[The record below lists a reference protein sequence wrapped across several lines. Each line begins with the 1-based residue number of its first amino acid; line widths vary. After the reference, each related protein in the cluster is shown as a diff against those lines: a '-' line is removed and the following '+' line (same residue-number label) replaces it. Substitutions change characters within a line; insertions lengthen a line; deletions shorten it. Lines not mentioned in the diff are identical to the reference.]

1 MQEYYRDTW
10 AEIDL
15 DAITHNVKQIKDL
28 HPTKEIFA
36 VVKANGYG
44 HGDAEVSKVAIEAGV
59 SCLAVSGLDEALRLR
74 QSGIEVPILVLG
86 MTRLKDVAL
95 AAENNISL
103 TAHDEVWI
111 NHLVSLPLE
120 KKIKVHLKI
129 DSGMHRLGLMDANQ
143 IQTNF
148 NLLKTAPMVE
158 VEGIFTHMATADCD
172 KEYLDYQIQNFKNL
186 ISNLDLSGVKYVHL
200 ENTATLLQ
208 KEFDFDHAIRL
219 GIGLYGVNPD
229 ANFIPIDFDLK
240 PALKLLSNLVQV
252 KQIKKGD
259 KVGYGSTYEA
269 KNDEWIG
276 VVPIGYA
283 DGWIR
288 LHQGRCVI
296 VEGHECEIVG
306 RVCMDQM
313 MIRLPK
319 QFPMGTT
326 VTLIGDGMPVERVA
340 KEIGTI
346 SYEILCLISDRVPR
360 VYTQNGKTIAVK
372 KMRAIIPTSINSI
385 HCY

>member
-74 QSGIEVPILVLG
+74 NSGIEVPILVLG
-86 MTRLKDVAL
+86 MTRLKDVPL

-103 TAHDEVWI
+103 TAHDEMWI
-111 NHLVSLPLE
+111 EHLVSLPLTTPV
-120 KKIKVHLKI
+120 KVHLKI
-129 DSGMHRLGLMDANQ
+129 DSGMHRLGLMTEEQ
-143 IQTNF
+143 VQKNF
-148 NLLKTAPMVE
+148 NMLKTAPMVE
-158 VEGIFTHMATADCD
+158 VEGVFTHMATADSD
-172 KEYLDYQIQNFKNL
+172 KEYLGHQIETFKRL
-186 ISNLDLSGVKYVHL
+186 IANLDLSGVKYVHL

-208 KEFDFDHAIRL
+208 KEFDFDHGIRL
-219 GIGLYGVNPD
+219 GLGLYGINPD
-229 ANFIPIDFDLK
+229 KEFIPIEFELK

-252 KQIKKGD
+252 KKIKKGD
-259 KVGYGSTYEA
+259 KVGYGATYEA
-269 KNDEWIG
+269 QEDEWIG

-283 DGWIR
+283 DGWTR
-288 LHQGRCVI
+288 SHQGRHVI
-296 VEGHECEIVG
+296 VNGYECEIIG

-319 QFPMGTT
+319 QFPMGTE

-340 KEIGTI
+340 KEVGTI

-360 VYTQNGKTIAVK
+360 VYKQGGKTIAVK
-372 KMRAIIPTSINSI
+372 KMRFE
-385 HCY
+385 

>member
-1 MQEYYRDTW
+1 MGRGEEDMQEYYRDTW

-15 DAITHNVKQIKDL
+15 DAIAYNVKQIKKL

-86 MTRLKDVAL
+86 MTRLKDVSL

-172 KEYLDYQIQNFKNL
+172 KEYLDYQIQNFKHL

-229 ANFIPIDFDLK
+229 ADFISIDFDLK
-240 PALKLLSNLVQV
+240 PALKLLSNLVQI

-288 LHQGRCVI
+288 SHQGRCVI
-296 VEGHECEIVG
+296 VEGYECEIVG

-326 VTLIGDGMPVERVA
+326 VTLIGEDMPVERVA

-360 VYTQNGKTIAVK
+360 VYKQNGEITSIK
-372 KMRAIIPTSINSI
+372 KMRFS
-385 HCY
+385 

>member
-74 QSGIEVPILVLG
+74 NSGIEVPILVLG
-86 MTRLKDVAL
+86 MTRLKDVPL

-103 TAHDEVWI
+103 TAHDEMWI
-111 NHLVSLPLE
+111 EHLVSLPLTTPV
-120 KKIKVHLKI
+120 KVHLKI
-129 DSGMHRLGLMDANQ
+129 DSGMHRLGLMTEEQ
-143 IQTNF
+143 VQKNF
-148 NLLKTAPMVE
+148 NRLKTALMVE
-158 VEGIFTHMATADCD
+158 VEGVFTHMATADSD
-172 KEYLDYQIQNFKNL
+172 KEYLGHQIETFKRL
-186 ISNLDLSGVKYVHL
+186 IANLDLSDVKYVHL

-208 KEFDFDHAIRL
+208 KEFDFDHGIRL
-219 GIGLYGVNPD
+219 GLGLYGINPD
-229 ANFIPIDFDLK
+229 KEFIPIEFELK

-252 KQIKKGD
+252 KKIKKGD
-259 KVGYGSTYEA
+259 KVGYGATYEA
-269 KNDEWIG
+269 QEDEWIG

-283 DGWIR
+283 DGWTR
-288 LHQGRCVI
+288 SHQGRHVI
-296 VEGHECEIVG
+296 VNGYECEIIG

-319 QFPMGTT
+319 QFPMGTE

-340 KEIGTI
+340 AEVGTI

-360 VYTQNGKTIAVK
+360 VYKQGGKIIAVK
-372 KMRAIIPTSINSI
+372 KMRFE
-385 HCY
+385 

>member
-111 NHLVSLPLE
+111 NHLVSLPLTTPV
-120 KKIKVHLKI
+120 KVHLKI
-129 DSGMHRLGLMDANQ
+129 DSGMHRLGLMTEEQ
-143 IQTNF
+143 VQKNF
-148 NLLKTAPMVE
+148 NRLKTAPMVE
-158 VEGIFTHMATADCD
+158 VEGVFTHMATADSD
-172 KEYLDYQIQNFKNL
+172 KEYLGHQIETFKRL
-186 ISNLDLSGVKYVHL
+186 IANLDLSDVKYVHL

-208 KEFDFDHAIRL
+208 KEFDFDHGIRL
-219 GIGLYGVNPD
+219 GLGLYGINPD
-229 ANFIPIDFDLK
+229 KEFIPIEFELK

-252 KQIKKGD
+252 IKIKKGD
-259 KVGYGSTYEA
+259 KVGYGATYEA
-269 KNDEWIG
+269 QEDEWIG

-283 DGWIR
+283 DGWTR
-288 LHQGRCVI
+288 SHQGRHVI
-296 VEGHECEIVG
+296 VNGYECEIIG

-372 KMRAIIPTSINSI
+372 KMRFS
-385 HCY
+385 

>member
-74 QSGIEVPILVLG
+74 NSGIELPILVLG

-372 KMRAIIPTSINSI
+372 KMRFS
-385 HCY
+385 

>member
-1 MQEYYRDTW
+1 MGRGEEDMQEYYRDTW

-15 DAITHNVKQIKDL
+15 DAIAYNVKQIKKL

-86 MTRLKDVAL
+86 MTRLKDVSL

-172 KEYLDYQIQNFKNL
+172 KEYLDYQIQNFKHL

-229 ANFIPIDFDLK
+229 ADFIPIDFALK

-288 LHQGRCVI
+288 SHQGRCVI
-296 VEGHECEIVG
+296 VEGYECEIVG

-326 VTLIGDGMPVERVA
+326 VTLIGEDMPVERVA

-360 VYTQNGKTIAVK
+360 VYKQNGEITSIK
-372 KMRAIIPTSINSI
+372 KMRFS
-385 HCY
+385 

>member
-1 MQEYYRDTW
+1 MKSMQEYYRDTW

-74 QSGIEVPILVLG
+74 NSGIEVPILVLG
-86 MTRLKDVAL
+86 MTRLKDVPL

-103 TAHDEVWI
+103 TAHDEMWI
-111 NHLVSLPLE
+111 EHLVSLPLTTP
-120 KKIKVHLKI
+120 IKVHLKI
-129 DSGMHRLGLMDANQ
+129 DSGMHRLGLMTEEQ
-143 IQTNF
+143 VQKNF
-148 NLLKTAPMVE
+148 NRLKMAPMVE
-158 VEGIFTHMATADCD
+158 VEGVFTHMATADSD
-172 KEYLDYQIQNFKNL
+172 KEYLGHQIETFKCL
-186 ISNLDLSGVKYVHL
+186 IGNLDLSDVKYVHL

-208 KEFDFDHAIRL
+208 KEFDFDHGIRL
-219 GIGLYGVNPD
+219 GLGLYGINPD
-229 ANFIPIDFDLK
+229 KEFIPIEFELK

-252 KQIKKGD
+252 KKIKKGD
-259 KVGYGSTYEA
+259 KVGYGATYEA
-269 KNDEWIG
+269 QEDEWIG

-283 DGWIR
+283 DGWTR
-288 LHQGRCVI
+288 SHQGRHVI
-296 VEGHECEIVG
+296 VNGYECEIIG

-319 QFPMGTT
+319 QFPMGTE

-340 KEIGTI
+340 AEVGTI

-360 VYTQNGKTIAVK
+360 VYKQGGKIIAVK
-372 KMRAIIPTSINSI
+372 KMRFE
-385 HCY
+385 

>member
-1 MQEYYRDTW
+1 MGRGEEDMQEYYRDTW

-15 DAITHNVKQIKDL
+15 DAIAYNVKQIKKV

-148 NLLKTAPMVE
+148 NLLETAPMVE

-229 ANFIPIDFDLK
+229 ADFISIDFDLK

-288 LHQGRCVI
+288 SHQGRCVI

-319 QFPMGTT
+319 QIPMGTT

-360 VYTQNGKTIAVK
+360 VYKQNGKIIAIK
-372 KMRAIIPTSINSI
+372 KMRFE
-385 HCY
+385 

>member
-1 MQEYYRDTW
+1 MKSMQEYYRDTW
-10 AEIDL
+10 AKIDL

-74 QSGIEVPILVLG
+74 NSGIEVPILVLG
-86 MTRLKDVAL
+86 MTRLKDVPL

-103 TAHDEVWI
+103 TAHDEMWI
-111 NHLVSLPLE
+111 EHLVSLPLTTPV
-120 KKIKVHLKI
+120 KVHLKI
-129 DSGMHRLGLMDANQ
+129 DSGMHRLGLMTEEQ
-143 IQTNF
+143 VQKNF
-148 NLLKTAPMVE
+148 NRLKTSSMVE
-158 VEGIFTHMATADCD
+158 VEGVFTHMATADSD
-172 KEYLDYQIQNFKNL
+172 KEYLGHQIDTFKCL
-186 ISNLDLSGVKYVHL
+186 IGNLDLSDVKYVHL

-208 KEFDFDHAIRL
+208 KEFDFDHGIRL
-219 GIGLYGVNPD
+219 GLGLYGINPD
-229 ANFIPIDFDLK
+229 KEFIPIEFELK

-252 KQIKKGD
+252 KKIKKGD
-259 KVGYGSTYEA
+259 KVGYGATYEA
-269 KNDEWIG
+269 QEDEWIG

-283 DGWIR
+283 DGWTR
-288 LHQGRCVI
+288 SHQGRHVI
-296 VEGHECEIVG
+296 VNGYECEIIG

-319 QFPMGTT
+319 QFPMGTE

-340 KEIGTI
+340 KEVGTI

-360 VYTQNGKTIAVK
+360 VYKQGGKIIAVK
-372 KMRAIIPTSINSI
+372 KMRFE
-385 HCY
+385 

>member
-74 QSGIEVPILVLG
+74 NSGIEVPILVLG
-86 MTRLKDVAL
+86 MTRLKDVPL

-103 TAHDEVWI
+103 TAHDEMWI
-111 NHLVSLPLE
+111 EHLVSLPLTTP
-120 KKIKVHLKI
+120 IKVHLKI
-129 DSGMHRLGLMDANQ
+129 DSGMHRLGLMTEEQ
-143 IQTNF
+143 VQKNF
-148 NLLKTAPMVE
+148 NMLKTAPMVE
-158 VEGIFTHMATADCD
+158 VEVVFTHMATADSD
-172 KEYLDYQIQNFKNL
+172 KEYLGHQIETFKRL
-186 ISNLDLSGVKYVHL
+186 IANLDLSDVKYVHL

-208 KEFDFDHAIRL
+208 KEFDFDHGIRL
-219 GIGLYGVNPD
+219 GLGLYGINPD
-229 ANFIPIDFDLK
+229 KEFIPIEFELK

-252 KQIKKGD
+252 KKIKKGD
-259 KVGYGSTYEA
+259 KVGYGATYEA
-269 KNDEWIG
+269 QEDEWIG

-283 DGWIR
+283 DGWTR
-288 LHQGRCVI
+288 SHQGRHVI
-296 VEGHECEIVG
+296 VNGYECEIIG

-319 QFPMGTT
+319 QFPMGTE

-340 KEIGTI
+340 AEVGTI

-360 VYTQNGKTIAVK
+360 VYKQGGKTIAVK
-372 KMRAIIPTSINSI
+372 KMRFE
-385 HCY
+385 

>member
-74 QSGIEVPILVLG
+74 NSGIEVPILVLG
-86 MTRLKDVAL
+86 MTRLKDVPL

-103 TAHDEVWI
+103 TAHDEMWI
-111 NHLVSLPLE
+111 EHLVSLPLTTP
-120 KKIKVHLKI
+120 IKVHLKI
-129 DSGMHRLGLMDANQ
+129 DSGMHRLGLMTEEQ
-143 IQTNF
+143 VQKNF
-148 NLLKTAPMVE
+148 NRLKMAPMVE
-158 VEGIFTHMATADCD
+158 VEGVFTHMATADSD
-172 KEYLDYQIQNFKNL
+172 KEYLGHQIETFKHL
-186 ISNLDLSGVKYVHL
+186 IASLDLSDVKYVHL

-208 KEFDFDHAIRL
+208 KEFDFDHGIRL
-219 GIGLYGVNPD
+219 GLGLYGINPD
-229 ANFIPIDFDLK
+229 KEFIPIEFELK

-252 KQIKKGD
+252 KKIKKGD
-259 KVGYGSTYEA
+259 KVGYGATYEA
-269 KNDEWIG
+269 QEDEWIG

-283 DGWIR
+283 DGWTR
-288 LHQGRCVI
+288 SHQGRHVI
-296 VEGHECEIVG
+296 VNGYECEIIG

-319 QFPMGTT
+319 QFPMGTE

-340 KEIGTI
+340 KEVGTI

-360 VYTQNGKTIAVK
+360 VYKQGGKIIAVK
-372 KMRAIIPTSINSI
+372 KMRFE
-385 HCY
+385 

>member
-1 MQEYYRDTW
+1 MKSMQEYYRDTW

-74 QSGIEVPILVLG
+74 NSGIEVPILVLG
-86 MTRLKDVAL
+86 MTRLKDVLL

-103 TAHDEVWI
+103 TAHDEMWI
-111 NHLVSLPLE
+111 EHLVSLPLTTPV
-120 KKIKVHLKI
+120 KVHLKI
-129 DSGMHRLGLMDANQ
+129 DSGMHRLGLMTEEQ
-143 IQTNF
+143 VQKNF
-148 NLLKTAPMVE
+148 NMLKTAPMVE
-158 VEGIFTHMATADCD
+158 VEGVFTHMATADSD
-172 KEYLDYQIQNFKNL
+172 KEYLGHQIETFKRL
-186 ISNLDLSGVKYVHL
+186 IANLDLSDVKYVHL

-208 KEFDFDHAIRL
+208 KEFDFDHGIRL
-219 GIGLYGVNPD
+219 GLGLYGINPD
-229 ANFIPIDFDLK
+229 KEFIPIEFELK

-252 KQIKKGD
+252 KKIKKGD
-259 KVGYGSTYEA
+259 KVGYGATYEA
-269 KNDEWIG
+269 QEDEWIG

-283 DGWIR
+283 DGWTR
-288 LHQGRCVI
+288 SHQGRHVI
-296 VEGHECEIVG
+296 VNGYECEIIG

-319 QFPMGTT
+319 QFPMGTE

-340 KEIGTI
+340 KEVGTI

-360 VYTQNGKTIAVK
+360 VYKQGGKIIAVK
-372 KMRAIIPTSINSI
+372 KMRFE
-385 HCY
+385 

>member
-306 RVCMDQM
+306 RICMDQM

-372 KMRAIIPTSINSI
+372 KMRFS
-385 HCY
+385 

>member
-74 QSGIEVPILVLG
+74 NSGIEVPILVLG
-86 MTRLKDVAL
+86 MTRLKDVPL

-103 TAHDEVWI
+103 TAHDEMWI
-111 NHLVSLPLE
+111 EHLVSLPLTTPV
-120 KKIKVHLKI
+120 KVHLKI
-129 DSGMHRLGLMDANQ
+129 DSGMHRLGLMTEEQ
-143 IQTNF
+143 VQKNF
-148 NLLKTAPMVE
+148 NILKMAPMVE
-158 VEGIFTHMATADCD
+158 VEGVFTHMATADSD
-172 KEYLDYQIQNFKNL
+172 KEYLGHQIETFKRL
-186 ISNLDLSGVKYVHL
+186 IANLDLSGVKYVHL

-208 KEFDFDHAIRL
+208 KEFDFDHGIRL
-219 GIGLYGVNPD
+219 GLGLYGINPD
-229 ANFIPIDFDLK
+229 KEFIPIEFELK

-252 KQIKKGD
+252 KKIKKGD
-259 KVGYGSTYEA
+259 KVGYGATYEA
-269 KNDEWIG
+269 QEDEWIG

-283 DGWIR
+283 DGWTR
-288 LHQGRCVI
+288 SHQGRHVI
-296 VEGHECEIVG
+296 VNGYECEIIG

-319 QFPMGTT
+319 QFPMGTE

-340 KEIGTI
+340 KEVGTI

-360 VYTQNGKTIAVK
+360 VYKQGGKTIAVK
-372 KMRAIIPTSINSI
+372 KMRFE
-385 HCY
+385 

>member
-15 DAITHNVKQIKDL
+15 DAIEHNVKQIKAL

-44 HGDAEVSKVAIEAGV
+44 HGDVEVSKVAIEAGV
-59 SCLAVSGLDEALRLR
+59 SCLAVSGLEEALCLR
-74 QSGIEVPILVLG
+74 KSGIDVPILVLG
-86 MTRLKDVAL
+86 MTRLCDVPL

-103 TAHDEVWI
+103 TAHDEMWI
-111 NHLVSLPLE
+111 EHLVSLPLTTPV
-120 KKIKVHLKI
+120 KVHLKI
-129 DSGMHRLGLMDANQ
+129 DSGMHRLGLMNEEQ
-143 IQTNF
+143 VQTNF
-148 NLLKTAPMVE
+148 NLLKLAPMVE
-158 VEGIFTHMATADCD
+158 LEGVFTHMATADCD
-172 KEYLDYQIQNFKNL
+172 KDYLSYQIETFKRL
-186 ISNLDLSGVKYVHL
+186 IANLDLSDVKYVHL

-208 KEFDFDHAIRL
+208 KEFDFDQGIRL
-219 GIGLYGVNPD
+219 GLGLYGVNPD
-229 ANFIPIDFDLK
+229 AEFIPIDFELK

-252 KQIKKGD
+252 KQIKKSD
-259 KVGYGSTYEA
+259 KVGYGATYTAEE
-269 KNDEWIG
+269 DEWIG

-288 LHQGRCVI
+288 SHQGRNVI
-296 VEGHECEIVG
+296 VEGHECEIIG

-319 QFPMGTT
+319 PFPMGTE
-326 VTLIGDGMPVERVA
+326 VTLIGDGMTVERVA
-340 KEIGTI
+340 DEIGTI

-360 VYTQNGKTIAVK
+360 VYKQGGKTINIK
-372 KMRAIIPTSINSI
+372 KMRFE
-385 HCY
+385 

>member
-186 ISNLDLSGVKYVHL
+186 ISTLDLSGVKYVHL

-372 KMRAIIPTSINSI
+372 KMRFS
-385 HCY
+385 

>member
-74 QSGIEVPILVLG
+74 NSGIEVPILVLG
-86 MTRLKDVAL
+86 MTRLKDVLL

-103 TAHDEVWI
+103 TAHDEMWI
-111 NHLVSLPLE
+111 EHLVSLPLTTPV
-120 KKIKVHLKI
+120 KVHLKI
-129 DSGMHRLGLMDANQ
+129 DSGMHRLGLMTEEQ
-143 IQTNF
+143 VQKNF
-148 NLLKTAPMVE
+148 NRLKTAPMVE
-158 VEGIFTHMATADCD
+158 VEGVFTHMATADSD
-172 KEYLDYQIQNFKNL
+172 KEYLGHQIETFKRL
-186 ISNLDLSGVKYVHL
+186 IANLDLSGVKYVHL

-208 KEFDFDHAIRL
+208 KEFDFDHVIRL
-219 GIGLYGVNPD
+219 GLGLYGINPD
-229 ANFIPIDFDLK
+229 KEFIPIEFELK

-252 KQIKKGD
+252 KKIKKGD
-259 KVGYGSTYEA
+259 KVGYGATYEA
-269 KNDEWIG
+269 QEDEWIG

-283 DGWIR
+283 DGWTR
-288 LHQGRCVI
+288 SHQGRHVI
-296 VEGHECEIVG
+296 VNGYECEIIG

-319 QFPMGTT
+319 QFPMGTE

-372 KMRAIIPTSINSI
+372 KMRFS
-385 HCY
+385 

>member
-1 MQEYYRDTW
+1 MKSMQEYYRDTW

-74 QSGIEVPILVLG
+74 NSGIEVPILVLG
-86 MTRLKDVAL
+86 MTRLKDVPL

-103 TAHDEVWI
+103 TAHDEMWI
-111 NHLVSLPLE
+111 EHLVSLPLTTPV
-120 KKIKVHLKI
+120 KVHLKI
-129 DSGMHRLGLMDANQ
+129 DSGMHRLGLMTEEQ
-143 IQTNF
+143 VQKNF
-148 NLLKTAPMVE
+148 NRLKTALMVE
-158 VEGIFTHMATADCD
+158 VEGVFTHMATADCD

-372 KMRAIIPTSINSI
+372 KMRFS
-385 HCY
+385 

>member
-74 QSGIEVPILVLG
+74 NSGIEVPILVLG
-86 MTRLKDVAL
+86 MTRLKDVPL

-103 TAHDEVWI
+103 TAHDEMWI
-111 NHLVSLPLE
+111 EHLVSLPLTTPV
-120 KKIKVHLKI
+120 KVHLKI
-129 DSGMHRLGLMDANQ
+129 DSGMHRLGLMTEEQ
-143 IQTNF
+143 VQKNF
-148 NLLKTAPMVE
+148 NRLKTALMVE
-158 VEGIFTHMATADCD
+158 VEGVFTHMATADSD
-172 KEYLDYQIQNFKNL
+172 KEYLGHQIETFKRL
-186 ISNLDLSGVKYVHL
+186 IANLDLSDVKYVHL

-208 KEFDFDHAIRL
+208 KEFDFDHGIRL
-219 GIGLYGVNPD
+219 GLGLYGINPD
-229 ANFIPIDFDLK
+229 KEFIPIEFELK

-252 KQIKKGD
+252 KKIKKGD
-259 KVGYGSTYEA
+259 KVGYGATYEA
-269 KNDEWIG
+269 QEDEWIG

-283 DGWIR
+283 DGWTR
-288 LHQGRCVI
+288 SHQGRHVI
-296 VEGHECEIVG
+296 VNGYECEIIG

-319 QFPMGTT
+319 QFPMGTE

-340 KEIGTI
+340 KEVGTI

-360 VYTQNGKTIAVK
+360 VYKQGGKIIAVK
-372 KMRAIIPTSINSI
+372 KMRFE
-385 HCY
+385 

>member
-74 QSGIEVPILVLG
+74 NSGIEVPILVLG
-86 MTRLKDVAL
+86 MTRLKDVPL

-103 TAHDEVWI
+103 TAHDEMWI
-111 NHLVSLPLE
+111 EHLVSLPLTTPV
-120 KKIKVHLKI
+120 KVHLKI
-129 DSGMHRLGLMDANQ
+129 DSGMHRLGLMTEEQ
-143 IQTNF
+143 VQKNF
-148 NLLKTAPMVE
+148 NRLKTALMVE
-158 VEGIFTHMATADCD
+158 VEGVFTHMATADSD
-172 KEYLDYQIQNFKNL
+172 KEYLGHQIETFKRL
-186 ISNLDLSGVKYVHL
+186 IANLDLSDVKYVHL

-208 KEFDFDHAIRL
+208 KEFDFDHGIRL
-219 GIGLYGVNPD
+219 GLGLYGINPD
-229 ANFIPIDFDLK
+229 KEFIPIEFELK

-252 KQIKKGD
+252 KKIKKGD
-259 KVGYGSTYEA
+259 KVGYGATYEA
-269 KNDEWIG
+269 QEDEWIG

-283 DGWIR
+283 DGWTR
-288 LHQGRCVI
+288 SHQGRHVI
-296 VEGHECEIVG
+296 VNGYDCEIIG

-319 QFPMGTT
+319 QFPMGTE

-340 KEIGTI
+340 AEVGTI

-360 VYTQNGKTIAVK
+360 VYKQGGKIIAVK
-372 KMRAIIPTSINSI
+372 KMRFE
-385 HCY
+385 

>member
-15 DAITHNVKQIKDL
+15 DAIEHNVKQIKAL
-28 HPTKEIFA
+28 HPAKEIFA

-44 HGDAEVSKVAIEAGV
+44 HGDVEVSKVAIEAGV
-59 SCLAVSGLDEALRLR
+59 SCLAVSGLEEALCLR
-74 QSGIEVPILVLG
+74 KSGIDVPILVLG
-86 MTRLKDVAL
+86 MTRLCDVPL

-103 TAHDEVWI
+103 TAHDEMWI
-111 NHLVSLPLE
+111 EHLISLPLTTPV
-120 KKIKVHLKI
+120 KVHLKI
-129 DSGMHRLGLMDANQ
+129 DSGMHRLGLMNEEQ
-143 IQTNF
+143 VQTNF
-148 NLLKTAPMVE
+148 NLLKLAPMVE
-158 VEGIFTHMATADCD
+158 LEGVFTHMATADCD
-172 KEYLDYQIQNFKNL
+172 KDYLSYQIETFKRL
-186 ISNLDLSGVKYVHL
+186 IANLDLSDVKYVHL

-208 KEFDFDHAIRL
+208 KEFDFDHGIRL
-219 GIGLYGVNPD
+219 GLGLYGVNPD
-229 ANFIPIDFDLK
+229 AEFIPIDFELK

-252 KQIKKGD
+252 KQIKKSD
-259 KVGYGSTYEA
+259 KVGYGATYTAEE
-269 KNDEWIG
+269 DEWIG

-288 LHQGRCVI
+288 SHQGRNVI
-296 VEGHECEIVG
+296 VEGHECEIIG

-319 QFPMGTT
+319 PFPMGTE

-340 KEIGTI
+340 DEIGTI

-360 VYTQNGKTIAVK
+360 VYKKDGKTINIK
-372 KMRAIIPTSINSI
+372 KMRFE
-385 HCY
+385 

>member
-1 MQEYYRDTW
+1 MQEYYRDTL

-74 QSGIEVPILVLG
+74 NSGIEVPILVLG
-86 MTRLKDVAL
+86 MTRLKDVLL

-103 TAHDEVWI
+103 TAHDEMWI
-111 NHLVSLPLE
+111 EHLVSLPL
-120 KKIKVHLKI
+120 KAPVKLHLII
-129 DSGMHRLGLMDANQ
+129 DSGMHRLGLMTEEQ
-143 IQTNF
+143 VQKNF
-148 NLLKTAPMVE
+148 NRLKTAPMVE
-158 VEGIFTHMATADCD
+158 VEGVFTHMATADSD
-172 KEYLDYQIQNFKNL
+172 KEYLGHQIETFKRL
-186 ISNLDLSGVKYVHL
+186 IANLDLSDVKYVHL

-208 KEFDFDHAIRL
+208 KEFDFDHGIRL
-219 GIGLYGVNPD
+219 GLGLYGINPD
-229 ANFIPIDFDLK
+229 KEFIPIEFELK

-252 KQIKKGD
+252 KKIKKGD
-259 KVGYGSTYEA
+259 KVGYGATYEA
-269 KNDEWIG
+269 QEDEWIG

-283 DGWIR
+283 DGWTR
-288 LHQGRCVI
+288 SHQGRHVI
-296 VEGHECEIVG
+296 VNGYECEIIG

-319 QFPMGTT
+319 QFPMGTE

-340 KEIGTI
+340 KEVGTI

-360 VYTQNGKTIAVK
+360 VYKQGGKIIAVK
-372 KMRAIIPTSINSI
+372 KMRFE
-385 HCY
+385 

>member
-1 MQEYYRDTW
+1 MKSMQEYYRDTW

-74 QSGIEVPILVLG
+74 NSGIEVPILVLG
-86 MTRLKDVAL
+86 MTRLKDVPL

-103 TAHDEVWI
+103 TAHDEMWI
-111 NHLVSLPLE
+111 EHLVSLPLTTPV
-120 KKIKVHLKI
+120 KVHLKI
-129 DSGMHRLGLMDANQ
+129 DSGMHRLGLMTEEQ
-143 IQTNF
+143 VQKNF
-148 NLLKTAPMVE
+148 NRLKTSSMVE
-158 VEGIFTHMATADCD
+158 VEGVFTHMATADSD
-172 KEYLDYQIQNFKNL
+172 KEYLGHQIDTFKCL
-186 ISNLDLSGVKYVHL
+186 IGNLDLSDVKYVHL

-208 KEFDFDHAIRL
+208 KEFDFDHGIRL
-219 GIGLYGVNPD
+219 GLGLYGINPD
-229 ANFIPIDFDLK
+229 KEFIPIEFELK

-252 KQIKKGD
+252 KKIKKGD
-259 KVGYGSTYEA
+259 KVGYGATYEA
-269 KNDEWIG
+269 QEDEWIG

-283 DGWIR
+283 DGWTR
-288 LHQGRCVI
+288 SHQGRHVI
-296 VEGHECEIVG
+296 VNGYECEIIG

-319 QFPMGTT
+319 QFPMGTE

-340 KEIGTI
+340 KEVGTI

-360 VYTQNGKTIAVK
+360 VYKQGGKIIAVK
-372 KMRAIIPTSINSI
+372 KMRFE
-385 HCY
+385 

>member
-15 DAITHNVKQIKDL
+15 DAITHNVKEIKRL

-44 HGDAEVSKVAIEAGV
+44 HGDAEVSKAAIEAGV

-86 MTRLKDVAL
+86 MTRLNDVEL
-95 AAENNISL
+95 AAKNNISL
-103 TAHDEVWI
+103 TAHDAYWI
-111 NHLVSLPLE
+111 EQLVALPLTST
-120 KKIKVHLKI
+120 IKVHLKI
-129 DSGMHRLGLMDANQ
+129 DSGMHRLGLMDKEQ
-143 IQTNF
+143 VEINF
-148 NLLKTAPMVE
+148 NKLEDAPMVE
-158 VEGIFTHMATADCD
+158 VEGIFTHMATADSD
-172 KEYLDYQIQNFKNL
+172 VDYLAYQVQCFQHL
-186 ISNLDLSGVKYVHL
+186 ITNLDLSHVPYIHL

-208 KEFDFDHAIRL
+208 KAFEFDHGIRL
-219 GIGLYGVNPD
+219 GLGLYGINPD
-229 ANFIPIDFDLK
+229 DEFIPLDFELK
-240 PALKLLSNLVQV
+240 PALRLFSNLVQV

-259 KVGYGSTYEA
+259 KVGYGATYKA
-269 KNDEWIG
+269 QDDEWIG

-288 LHQGRCVI
+288 AHQGRCVI
-296 VEGHECEIVG
+296 VDSYECEIIG
-306 RVCMDQM
+306 RICMDQL

-319 QFPMGTT
+319 PFPMGTI
-326 VTLIGDGMPVERVA
+326 VTLIGEGMPVERVA
-340 KEIGTI
+340 HEIGTI

-360 VYTQNGKTIAVK
+360 VYKKDGKIVAVK
-372 KMRAIIPTSINSI
+372 KMRFE
-385 HCY
+385 

>member
-74 QSGIEVPILVLG
+74 NSGIEVPILVLG
-86 MTRLKDVAL
+86 MTRLKDVPL

-103 TAHDEVWI
+103 TAHDEMWI
-111 NHLVSLPLE
+111 EHLVSLPLTTP
-120 KKIKVHLKI
+120 IKVHLKI

-148 NLLKTAPMVE
+148 NRLKTAPMVE
-158 VEGIFTHMATADCD
+158 VEGIFTHMATADSD
-172 KEYLDYQIQNFKNL
+172 KEYLGHQIETFKRL
-186 ISNLDLSGVKYVHL
+186 IANLDLSDVKYVHL

-208 KEFDFDHAIRL
+208 KEFDFDHGIRL
-219 GIGLYGVNPD
+219 GLGLYGINPD
-229 ANFIPIDFDLK
+229 KEFIPIEFELK

-252 KQIKKGD
+252 KKIKKGD
-259 KVGYGSTYEA
+259 KVGYGATYEA
-269 KNDEWIG
+269 QEDEWIG

-283 DGWIR
+283 DGWTR
-288 LHQGRCVI
+288 SHQGRHVI
-296 VEGHECEIVG
+296 VNGYECEIIG

-319 QFPMGTT
+319 QFPMGTE

-340 KEIGTI
+340 AEVGTI

-360 VYTQNGKTIAVK
+360 VYKQGGKTIAVK
-372 KMRAIIPTSINSI
+372 KMRFE
-385 HCY
+385 

>member
-372 KMRAIIPTSINSI
+372 KMRFS
-385 HCY
+385 

>member
-74 QSGIEVPILVLG
+74 NSGIEVPILVLG
-86 MTRLKDVAL
+86 MTRLKDVLL

-103 TAHDEVWI
+103 TAHDEMWI
-111 NHLVSLPLE
+111 EHLVSLPLTTPV
-120 KKIKVHLKI
+120 KVHLKI
-129 DSGMHRLGLMDANQ
+129 DSGMHRLGLMTEEQ
-143 IQTNF
+143 VQKNF
-148 NLLKTAPMVE
+148 NMLKTAPMVE
-158 VEGIFTHMATADCD
+158 VEGVFTHMATADSD
-172 KEYLDYQIQNFKNL
+172 KEYLGHQIETFKCL
-186 ISNLDLSGVKYVHL
+186 IGNLDLSDVKYVHL

-208 KEFDFDHAIRL
+208 KEFDFDHGIRL
-219 GIGLYGVNPD
+219 GLGLYGINPD
-229 ANFIPIDFDLK
+229 KEFIPIEFELK

-252 KQIKKGD
+252 KKIKKGD
-259 KVGYGSTYEA
+259 KVGYGATYEA
-269 KNDEWIG
+269 QEDEWIG

-283 DGWIR
+283 DGWTR
-288 LHQGRCVI
+288 SHQGRHVI
-296 VEGHECEIVG
+296 VNGYECEIIG

-319 QFPMGTT
+319 QFPMGTE
-326 VTLIGDGMPVERVA
+326 VILIGDGMPVERVA
-340 KEIGTI
+340 AEVGTI

-360 VYTQNGKTIAVK
+360 VYKQGGKIIAVK
-372 KMRAIIPTSINSI
+372 KMRFE
-385 HCY
+385 

>member
-74 QSGIEVPILVLG
+74 NSGIEVPILVLG
-86 MTRLKDVAL
+86 MTRLKDVLL

-103 TAHDEVWI
+103 TAHDEMWI
-111 NHLVSLPLE
+111 EHLVSLPL
-120 KKIKVHLKI
+120 KTPVKVHLKI
-129 DSGMHRLGLMDANQ
+129 DSGMHRLGLMTEEQ
-143 IQTNF
+143 VQKNF
-148 NLLKTAPMVE
+148 NRLKTAPMVE
-158 VEGIFTHMATADCD
+158 VEGVFTHMATADSD
-172 KEYLDYQIQNFKNL
+172 KEYLGHQIETFKRL
-186 ISNLDLSGVKYVHL
+186 IANLDLSDVKYVHL

-208 KEFDFDHAIRL
+208 KEFDFDHGIRL
-219 GIGLYGVNPD
+219 GLGLYGINPD
-229 ANFIPIDFDLK
+229 KEFIPIEFELR

-252 KQIKKGD
+252 KKIKKGD
-259 KVGYGSTYEA
+259 KVGYGATYEA
-269 KNDEWIG
+269 QEDEWIG

-283 DGWIR
+283 DGWTR
-288 LHQGRCVI
+288 SHQGRHVI
-296 VEGHECEIVG
+296 VNGYECEIIG

-319 QFPMGTT
+319 QFPMGTE
-326 VTLIGDGMPVERVA
+326 VILIGDGMPVERVA
-340 KEIGTI
+340 KEVGTI

-360 VYTQNGKTIAVK
+360 VYKQGGKIIAVK
-372 KMRAIIPTSINSI
+372 KMRFE
-385 HCY
+385 

>member
-74 QSGIEVPILVLG
+74 NSGIEVPILVLG
-86 MTRLKDVAL
+86 MTRLKDVPL

-103 TAHDEVWI
+103 TAHDEMWI
-111 NHLVSLPLE
+111 EHLVSLPLTTP
-120 KKIKVHLKI
+120 IKVHLKI
-129 DSGMHRLGLMDANQ
+129 DSGMHRLGLMTEEQ
-143 IQTNF
+143 VQKNF
-148 NLLKTAPMVE
+148 NRLKTAPMVE
-158 VEGIFTHMATADCD
+158 VEGIFTHMATADSD
-172 KEYLDYQIQNFKNL
+172 KEYLGHQIETFKRL
-186 ISNLDLSGVKYVHL
+186 IANLDLSDVKYVHL

-208 KEFDFDHAIRL
+208 KEFDFDHGIRL
-219 GIGLYGVNPD
+219 GLGLYGINPD
-229 ANFIPIDFDLK
+229 KEFIPIEFELK

-252 KQIKKGD
+252 KKIKKGD
-259 KVGYGSTYEA
+259 KVGYGATYEA
-269 KNDEWIG
+269 QEDEWIG

-283 DGWIR
+283 DGWTR
-288 LHQGRCVI
+288 SHQGRHVI
-296 VEGHECEIVG
+296 VNGYECEIIG

-319 QFPMGTT
+319 QFPMGTE

-340 KEIGTI
+340 KEVGTI

-360 VYTQNGKTIAVK
+360 VYKQGGKIIAVK
-372 KMRAIIPTSINSI
+372 KMRFE
-385 HCY
+385 

>member
-36 VVKANGYG
+36 VVKSNGYG

-372 KMRAIIPTSINSI
+372 KMRFS
-385 HCY
+385 

>member
-1 MQEYYRDTW
+1 MGRGEEDMQEYYRDTW

-15 DAITHNVKQIKDL
+15 DAIAYNVKQIKKL

-86 MTRLKDVAL
+86 MTRLKDVSL

-172 KEYLDYQIQNFKNL
+172 KEYLDYQIQNFKHL

-229 ANFIPIDFDLK
+229 AEFIPIDFALK

-288 LHQGRCVI
+288 SHQGRCVI
-296 VEGHECEIVG
+296 VEGYECEIIG

-319 QFPMGTT
+319 KFPMGTK

-360 VYTQNGKTIAVK
+360 VYTQNGEITSIK
-372 KMRAIIPTSINSI
+372 KMRFS
-385 HCY
+385 

>member
-74 QSGIEVPILVLG
+74 NSGIEVPILVLG
-86 MTRLKDVAL
+86 MTRLKDVPL

-103 TAHDEVWI
+103 TAHDEMWI
-111 NHLVSLPLE
+111 EHLVSLPLTTP
-120 KKIKVHLKI
+120 IKVHLKI
-129 DSGMHRLGLMDANQ
+129 DSGMHRLGLMTEEQ
-143 IQTNF
+143 VQKNF
-148 NLLKTAPMVE
+148 NILKMAPMVE
-158 VEGIFTHMATADCD
+158 VEGVFTHMATADSD
-172 KEYLDYQIQNFKNL
+172 KEYLGHQIETFKRL
-186 ISNLDLSGVKYVHL
+186 IANLDLSDVKYVHL

-208 KEFDFDHAIRL
+208 KEFDFDHGIRL
-219 GIGLYGVNPD
+219 GLGLYGINPD
-229 ANFIPIDFDLK
+229 KEFIPIEFELK

-252 KQIKKGD
+252 KKIKKGD
-259 KVGYGSTYEA
+259 KVGYGATYEA
-269 KNDEWIG
+269 QEDEWIG

-283 DGWIR
+283 DGWTR
-288 LHQGRCVI
+288 SHQGRHVI
-296 VEGHECEIVG
+296 VNGYECEIIG

-319 QFPMGTT
+319 QFPMGTE

-340 KEIGTI
+340 KEVGTI

-360 VYTQNGKTIAVK
+360 VYKQGGKIIAVK
-372 KMRAIIPTSINSI
+372 KMRFE
-385 HCY
+385 